1 VLLQGARAEHM
12 DAMIAK
18 LRAAGSTITVEA
30 GGVRVRGGGD
40 ILPIDITTQPH
51 PGFPTDMQAQFMV
64 LATQAKGQSVIKEMI
79 FENRYMHVP
88 ELMRMGA
95 DIHVDG
101 RTAIIRGGSKLSGAA
116 VMATDLRASASLVLA
131 GLVASGKTEVLRVY
145 HLDRG
150 YETIE
155 KKLRGVGA
163 KIKPSESVTAP
174 LRLALPKGRI
184 LEDVAAIFARAGYD
198 LSPALGDSRRLMH
211 DCGPVRVLVVR
222 SSDVPTY
229 VAHGAADLGVA
240 GSDVIDEEGRDLY
253 EPLDLR
259 VGRCTMIVAEPE
271 AARRERG
278 AMHIRYATKYP
289 RITKDYLQRKG
300 LTAEV
305 IKLSGAIELGP
316 LTGLCDR
323 IVDITQT
330 GETLRQNGL
339 TIIDTVCEVSSRLVV
354 NPAALK
360 LSGPEVA
367 ELIARL
373 GAAVAP
379 A

>member
-1 VLLQGARAEHM
+1 M
-12 DAMIAK
+12 
-18 LRAAGSTITVEA
+18 T
-30 GGVRVRGGGD
+30 
-40 ILPIDITTQPH
+40 P
-51 PGFPTDMQAQFMV
+51 
-64 LATQAKGQSVIKEMI
+64 
-79 FENRYMHVP
+79 
-88 ELMRMGA
+88 
-95 DIHVDG
+95 
-101 RTAIIRGGSKLSGAA
+101 
-116 VMATDLRASASLVLA
+116 
-131 GLVASGKTEVLRVY
+131 
-145 HLDRG
+145 
-150 YETIE
+150 
-155 KKLRGVGA
+155 
-163 KIKPSESVTAP
+163 P

-184 LEDVAAIFARAGYD
+184 LEEVAAIFARAVYD
-198 LSPALGDSRRLMH
+198 LGPALGDSRRLMH
-211 DCGPVRVLVVR
+211 DCGPLRVLVLR

-240 GSDVIDEEGRDLY
+240 GSDVLDEEGRDLY

-259 VGRCTMIVAEPE
+259 VGRCTMIVAEPTD
-271 AARRERG
+271 ARRERG

-289 RITKDYLQRKG
+289 RLTKEYLQRKG

-339 TIIDTVCEVSSRLVV
+339 AIIDTVCEVSSRLVV

-360 LSGPEVA
+360 LSGPAVA

-373 GAAVAP
+373 STAVA